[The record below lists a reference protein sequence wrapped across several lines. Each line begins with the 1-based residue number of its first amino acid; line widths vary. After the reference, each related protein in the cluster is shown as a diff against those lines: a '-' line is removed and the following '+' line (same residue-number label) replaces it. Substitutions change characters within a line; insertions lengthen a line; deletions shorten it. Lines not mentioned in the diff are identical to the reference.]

1 MHNASLMREGVIAGV
16 LGAVGVALWFLLV
29 DAINGTPLYT
39 PALLGEGVLS
49 VFGVRRSD
57 DFFTYASIYTVFHFV
72 AFIVI
77 GIIAAAIVHMGER
90 EPAVLAGAL
99 ILFVAIQV
107 AFYGFTAL
115 LSQSDRIGDLAWY
128 QVGIANLIA
137 ATLMGVYLWRAHP
150 ALGRR
155 MDFALGGGER

>member
-1 MHNASLMREGVIAGV
+1 MRNQSLVKEGVIAGI

-29 DAINGTPLYT
+29 DTISGRPFHT
-39 PALLGEGVLS
+39 PALLGEGLLS
-49 VFGVRRSD
+49 MFGRRTTD
-57 DFFTYASIYTVFHFV
+57 GFFNYAAVYTVFHFA
-72 AFIVI
+72 AFIAI
-77 GIIAAAIVHMGER
+77 GVTAAAIVRWGER

-115 LSQSDRIGDLAWY
+115 LAQSDRIGQLAWY
-128 QVGIANLIA
+128 QVGVANLIA
-137 ATLMGVYLWRAHP
+137 AALMGVYLWRAHP
-150 ALGRR
+150 AIGRR